1 MGIWNDFYHGHDT
14 VAFYL
19 FGVWWKCLVFYTV
32 CPNSLD
38 ICRNVGPSDHR
49 PLRIRLIFPAIFY
62 IIMLCVNICQR
73 FMTIFILNSA
83 ISFVLRSP
91 FIYRKTHAQPNLLN
105 IRSVVLAWSR
115 LFFFSVLL
123 YRAIANLPK
132 KKVIILIPYTIVYA
146 YLWFRLIVSL
156 CFRLIT
162 GDYVCDLRKCRFRP
176 HRQTIARESY
186 MCFIIAMFKL
196 YLLD

>member
-123 YRAIANLPK
+123 YRAIANLQK
-132 KKVIILIPYTIVYA
+132 KKSYYPDTVY
-146 YLWFRLIVSL
+146 YSL
-156 CFRLIT
+156 CLSMVSFDCLVVFSVNNWRLRVRLEKMSI
-162 GDYVCDLRKCRFRP
+162 
-176 HRQTIARESY
+176 QTAPPDDCTWELHVFYYSNV
-186 MCFIIAMFKL
+186 
-196 YLLD
+196 